1 MPPQRVFELLSNAGR
16 SSEWDLQFRSG
27 ELVRRLDVEGCGEQA
42 GNALLHV
49 VFEPL
54 SAGRGGAV
62 TKPHDYSLLQS
73 WRREGEACYIIA
85 SRSVQLDEVPERAEY
100 ERGAVLPSG
109 WMVQGGSGG
118 GGSGDGG
125 SSELQ
130 P

>member
-16 SSEWDLQFRSG
+16 RSEWDLQFRSG

-54 SAGRGGAV
+54 SVGRGGAV

-73 WRREGEACYIIA
+73 WRREGEGCYIIA
-85 SRSVQLDEVPERAEY
+85 SRSVQLDEVPERVDY
-100 ERGAVLPSG
+100 ERGAILPSG